1 MKLPLRAALICLALS
16 IFLIQ
21 TGCKTLENDLT
32 AGNTNKGASSAPA
45 SSQILRIP
53 QGSFEIH
60 TIKNQI
66 DRPLLLVNDD
76 DLRNLSDIL
85 RLPNLERMS
94 KEDAKYTV
102 DALQSIHRAKDVLK
116 IDLDQLFYPEY
127 NFKECYSNTK
137 NQLNNLPHANK
148 VTFEGASTS
157 ELNSFLESHT
167 NSEIVVQ
174 NSSLV
179 ANVPIVIPSNT
190 SLRGNNC
197 LLIPQG
203 STKAIDVSRKENIS
217 ISGFIMSDKRWE
229 YGIFIDE
236 SKNIIVDNCTIE
248 HAYERALSILYTCE
262 NFLIKNCT
270 IQYNDHGGLFICGGS
285 HYGVIEQN
293 IISNNYGSSNAYP
306 GLFMGD
312 FKLPERGS
320 AVSKFWEPDQTELI
334 NAPHEM
340 VIFKNVFDNNLSQ
353 GIYSHAGWNN
363 YIAENM
369 ITNNHKE
376 GTCLDYGTAANYVS
390 NNQYSGNGEREGV
403 DDGEP
408 ASNKLPG
415 ISLDNACYNIIKG
428 NIFSYNGGSGVKAVR
443 ASSRNVII
451 DNTITNNNRGVSNE
465 GHFFGVELASDMKP
479 DYEGAAGLDF
489 APCFENIV
497 TRNSITGPHY
507 SGVYLGADDYCN
519 DIFTNI
525 IMGASDVSI
534 ETHSTKF
541 NSIIDNIVDKPEF
554 NCGKII
560 PAP

>member
-1 MKLPLRAALICLALS
+1 MRRSLRAALLCLALS
-16 IFLIQ
+16 IFIIP
-21 TGCKTLENDLT
+21 TGCKTLDNDLT
-32 AGNTNKGASSAPA
+32 AGTGNKGASNAPA

-53 QGSFEIH
+53 QGAFEVR
-60 TIKNQI
+60 TIKNEI
-66 DRPLLLVNDD
+66 ENPLIAIGDD
-76 DLRNLSDIL
+76 DLRNLSDVM
-85 RLPNLERMS
+85 RLPDLERMS
-94 KEDAKYTV
+94 KDDSKDTV
-102 DALQSIHRAKDVLK
+102 DSLQSIHRAKDSLK
-116 IDLDQLFYPEY
+116 IDLVQLFYPEY
-127 NFKECYSNTK
+127 NFKARYSITK
-137 NQLNNLPHANK
+137 HHLSSLPHK
-148 VTFEGASTS
+148 SQTTFDGTRTS
-157 ELNSFLESHT
+157 ELNAFLNSHT
-167 NSEIVVQ
+167 NSEILVQ
-174 NSSLV
+174 NDSLI
-179 ANVPIVIPSNT
+179 ADETIILPSNT

-197 LLIPQG
+197 RLIPQG
-203 STKAIDVSRKENIS
+203 SKKAIDISQKENVAL
-217 ISGFIMSDKRWE
+217 SGFVMSDQAWE
-229 YGIFIDE
+229 YGIFIDNA
-236 SKNIIVDNCTIE
+236 KNFIISDCTIE
-248 HAYERALSILYTCE
+248 HAFERALSILHSCE
-262 NFLIKNCT
+262 NFIVQHCT
-270 IQYNDHGGLFICGGS
+270 IEYNNHGGLFICGGS
-285 HYGVIEQN
+285 HNGIIEQN
-293 IISNNYGSSNAYP
+293 VISNNFGSSNAYP

-312 FKLPERGS
+312 FQLPEPGS
-320 AVSKFWEPDQTELI
+320 AVSKFWEPDQTELV
-334 NAPHEM
+334 NAPHEI
-340 VIFKNVFDNNLSQ
+340 VIFKNTFNNNLSP

-363 YIAENM
+363 YIVDNA
-369 ITNNHKE
+369 ISNNHKE

-390 NNQYSGNGEREGV
+390 NNQYTANGERIGV

-443 ASSRNVII
+443 ASSRNIVI
-451 DNTITNNNRGVSNE
+451 DNTILNNNRGVSNE
-465 GHFFGVELASDMKP
+465 GHFFGIELASDMKP

-497 TRNSITGPHY
+497 TRNTITGPHY